1 MASLMA
7 QNLWMVSH
15 ICLWDLWDIVIDLA
29 NWQKISEDDED
40 DEDEPHQTPNKDSRE
55 RFAKIN
61 QAMKA
66 MKAMWLYQDR
76 RWIWCFGTKSR
87 QVNSTFRRFKAHEM
101 DATWCNLFR
110 DYLQIFVM
118 HIMWKS
124 MHHGTFRIIST
135 GHWPSLVV
143 PMLEDGRFVC
153 RAWTMSRHKAHKAAG
168 WVQLDMTWY
177 DYTGYGNI
185 RKY

>member
-66 MKAMWLYQDR
+66 MWLYQDR

-87 QVNSTFRRFKAHEM
+87 QVNSTFRRFKVHEM